1 MVNKSNDTIFQI
13 FDRTFKRILTLSA
26 RSVVAF
32 INALFGTSY
41 PPDSRITYNW
51 TEHHDDRL
59 HRTIADTILTINE
72 EYSYHIE
79 AQMYE
84 DEEIEFRV
92 FEYGYRHALKH
103 RNDTYILHFPESRI
117 IFLYDYEGIPDSR
130 TIRLDFGTQG
140 VFDYKIPALKLLEYT
155 PAELAGKNMIILI
168 PFMLLKLRKT
178 IAKKRTPENMEALR
192 TLIFDDI
199 IGLIRQN
206 WSSGNITAADA
217 KLLLEL
223 IQKLYNYLYAH
234 YRECAQGGLNNMVN
248 EAFVLET
255 DVLIAEHNKE
265 MEKLSAE
272 FVLETDSL
280 IAEHNKEMEK
290 LNAKFVLE
298 TDSLIAEHNKEIEK
312 LSAEYNMETD
322 SLIAEHNK
330 EIEKLSAE
338 YNMEA
343 DSLIAEH
350 NKEIEKLSAE
360 FDQQIKTKD
369 MVIKKL
375 KERLKE
381 LS

>member
-155 PAELAGKNMIILI
+155 PAGVWHH
-168 PFMLLKLRKT
+168 
-178 IAKKRTPENMEALR
+178 
-192 TLIFDDI
+192 
-199 IGLIRQN
+199 Q
-206 WSSGNITAADA
+206 
-217 KLLLEL
+217 
-223 IQKLYNYLYAH
+223 QKYL
-234 YRECAQGGLNNMVN
+234 
-248 EAFVLET
+248 
-255 DVLIAEHNKE
+255 
-265 MEKLSAE
+265 
-272 FVLETDSL
+272 
-280 IAEHNKEMEK
+280 
-290 LNAKFVLE
+290 
-298 TDSLIAEHNKEIEK
+298 
-312 LSAEYNMETD
+312 
-322 SLIAEHNK
+322 
-330 EIEKLSAE
+330 
-338 YNMEA
+338 
-343 DSLIAEH
+343 
-350 NKEIEKLSAE
+350 
-360 FDQQIKTKD
+360 
-369 MVIKKL
+369 
-375 KERLKE
+375 
-381 LS
+381 